1 MRTFRIGLS
10 VVSAIAIS
18 GAIHAATR
26 VMPIHPEREKMSETR
41 RRDLVLEDLKSILT
55 GPSSP
60 TTIATEPYASSKA
73 GLCQRDVIQLK
84 YERKRDDKSDGPV
97 QPVGIGA
104 ISVQYHYLGTENGNG
119 WANRKAWR
127 KACEGLSGQMI
138 YWAFGDDDH
147 HASFALAT
155 LGSTVADVRKNQR
168 FTIDCKELHAQ
179 KIKTSCV
186 DAFLSAAEKISA
198 ISRRVSGKDQEYGF
212 TSTPYQFTI
221 VRTYSQV
228 LDGGYSTAI
237 KMWNEEIIVT

>member
-55 GPSSP
+55 GPSSS
-60 TTIATEPYASSKA
+60 TTIATEPYASSEE

-84 YERKRDDKSDGPV
+84 YERKRDDKRDSPV
-97 QPVGIGA
+97 QPIGIRA
-104 ISVQYHYLGTENGNG
+104 ILAQYHYLGTENGNS
-119 WANRKAWR
+119 WANREAWR
-127 KACEGLSGQMI
+127 KACERLSGQKV

-155 LGSTVADVRKNQR
+155 LKSTVADVRKNQR
-168 FTIDCKELHAQ
+168 FTIDCEELHAQ
-179 KIKTSCV
+179 ETQTSCA
-186 DAFLSAAEKISA
+186 DAFLSAAEKVSA
-198 ISRRVSGKDQEYGF
+198 ISRRVNGKDQEYGF

-221 VRTYSQV
+221 VRTYSQQFQ
-228 LDGGYSTAI
+228 GGYSTEI
-237 KMWNEEIIVT
+237 KMRHEEIIVT